1 MNKLTR
7 LKRCKRCIS
16 TLMLMCCSLLVWAQN
31 TVTGTVLDESNLEVI
46 GANVKEKGTA
56 NGAITDMN
64 GVFHLKVSNL
74 QKAVLQ
80 ISFMGYEPQEVPL
93 NGRKQLKIILKETA
107 NELQEVTVVAYGT
120 QKKETL
126 TGAISAVSND
136 ALVRSPNASVANTLA
151 GQITGLSSVQTSG
164 QPGQEDPKV
173 FIRGVGSLTESA
185 SSPLILVDGVERS
198 FYQMDPNE
206 IESVTVLKDAS
217 ATAVFGVRGAN
228 GVILVTTRRGK
239 EGKAKISVNSSVGI
253 QMPTRMLEM
262 ADSYTYATLRNEII
276 TNDKPNATENDLVF
290 NNYAVER
297 FRLNDEPIMY
307 PSIDWRR
314 YLLNKTSV
322 QTQHNLNI
330 SGGTKDI
337 RYFISLGFLYQNG
350 LLKQFEGVGYDNN
363 YKYKRYNYRA
373 NLDFDATKTTTL
385 KIGIGGIVGN
395 RNEPMINDATN
406 SIWTLINQTTPFSS
420 PGVIDGK
427 LIVTPEERFDNKINL
442 GNSALPKCYGTGYS
456 TAINNTMNLD
466 LLFTVSKWTGD
477 NKYKDVAIKHAI
489 TTMKNHFRPDYTCW
503 HVVSYNNDGTVERKQ
518 THQGKNDDSSWSRG
532 QAWAVYGYT
541 SCYRETND
549 TTFLNFAVNIAD
561 MIMERVKTDD
571 AIPYW
576 DYDAPVTE
584 ETPRDASAAA
594 VTAAGFIEL
603 STMVP
608 NGKKY
613 LDYAE
618 KILKSLSSDA
628 YLAKVG
634 ENQGFI
640 LMHSVGS
647 LPNGSEIDTP
657 LNYADYYYLEALKRF
672 MDLKKLRLENGEVK
686 VIE

>member
-1 MNKLTR
+1 MKLK
-7 LKRCKRCIS
+7 LS
-16 TLMLMCCSLLVWAQN
+16 
-31 TVTGTVLDESNLEVI
+31 TVTIKLKLPIAALLLGAGLTACTPQPDSNIVEDNMEFAQQQLRCAFDEIDYAVANESPESRAQREKNGWGPLTNPRNTEPDGTLHLVPSKDWTSGFFPGELWFLYEYTQNNFWKKKAQQHTDILEQEKMNGGTHDMGFKMYCSFGNGYRLTQDERYKEILLQSARTLSTRFKPKAGIIRSWDHNKDKWQCPVIIDNMMNLELLFW
-46 GANVKEKGTA
+46 ATKESKDSTYY
-56 NGAITDMN
+56 NI
-64 GVFHLKVSNL
+64 
-74 QKAVLQ
+74 
-80 ISFMGYEPQEVPL
+80 
-93 NGRKQLKIILKETA
+93 
-107 NELQEVTVVAYGT
+107 
-120 QKKETL
+120 
-126 TGAISAVSND
+126 AVS
-136 ALVRSPNASVANTLA
+136 
-151 GQITGLSSVQTSG
+151 
-164 QPGQEDPKV
+164 
-173 FIRGVGSLTESA
+173 
-185 SSPLILVDGVERS
+185 
-198 FYQMDPNE
+198 
-206 IESVTVLKDAS
+206 
-217 ATAVFGVRGAN
+217 
-228 GVILVTTRRGK
+228 
-239 EGKAKISVNSSVGI
+239 
-253 QMPTRMLEM
+253 
-262 ADSYTYATLRNEII
+262 
-276 TNDKPNATENDLVF
+276 
-290 NNYAVER
+290 
-297 FRLNDEPIMY
+297 
-307 PSIDWRR
+307 
-314 YLLNKTSV
+314 
-322 QTQHNLNI
+322 
-330 SGGTKDI
+330 
-337 RYFISLGFLYQNG
+337 
-350 LLKQFEGVGYDNN
+350 
-363 YKYKRYNYRA
+363 
-373 NLDFDATKTTTL
+373 
-385 KIGIGGIVGN
+385 
-395 RNEPMINDATN
+395 
-406 SIWTLINQTTPFSS
+406 
-420 PGVIDGK
+420 
-427 LIVTPEERFDNKINL
+427 
-442 GNSALPKCYGTGYS
+442 
-456 TAINNTMNLD
+456 
-466 LLFTVSKWTGD
+466 
-477 NKYKDVAIKHAI
+477 HAR

-608 NGKKY
+608 DGKKY